1 MSNALIKAGYVN
13 YGKTGSDGKKKVRVI
28 DSNDAVSD
36 KIKVLSEKLEQVVS
50 EEDFA
55 DEFTEGLDAEMVDAL
70 LTDQEESTANKEA
83 YEKIINDANEEA
95 AQILLDAQN
104 KAAEVRDGAVSEVAA
119 LKEEARTQGHNEGY
133 DAGYEEAMTEVNEQ
147 KRKLEEEKEAL
158 EAQYEEMINQLEP
171 QFVDTLTDI
180 YSHVFGTDI
189 KDRNGVVLHLLNNAI
204 RNIEGSR
211 NFLVHVSK
219 DDRQEVEEHKDGL
232 SEGLGSGCSI
242 EIVEDVT
249 LSKGACFVET
259 DSGIFDCS
267 IDTELELLK
276 KELRI
281 LAYSKDN

>member
-70 LTDQEESTANKEA
+70 LTDQEESAASKEA

-104 KAAEVRDGAVSEVAA
+104 KAAEIRDGAVSEVAA
-119 LKEEARTQGHNEGY
+119 LKEEARSQGHNEGY
-133 DAGYEEAMTEVNEQ
+133 DAGYAEAMAEVDEQ
-147 KRKLEEEKEAL
+147 KRKLEEEKAAH

-180 YSHVFGTDI
+180 YSHVLGTDI

-232 SEGLGSGCSI
+232 TEGLGSSCSI